1 MVLQIR
7 FDENFQWRTC
17 TRAYATR
24 YTQRWKALLNYHH
37 PAPSSYKSP
46 TDNETMVWWTKKT
59 PLMRGELSKTREYV
73 NCQSRARRRDLF
85 LCRSLVHKPK
95 PCNQNCLCNCR
106 FLEKKKHMANRSLA
120 LTFFQEC
127 RLGFLAPRKE
137 HFYYFITVFSKLYYL
152 DREQYKGWWRLGVKD
167 LTHAFGGGACMGN
180 FRVTRA
186 KVLCT
191 SKYSVLVQRGKQKR
205 RTVFAKRLNS

>member
-24 YTQRWKALLNYHH
+24 YTQRWKSLLNYHH

-46 TDNETMVWWTKKT
+46 TDNEGMVWWTKT
-59 PLMRGELSKTREYV
+59 HLWWGEIFRKTRESV
-73 NCQSRARRRDLF
+73 ICQSTTRWRDLS

-95 PCNQNCLCNCR
+95 PTCKQNWLCNRR
-106 FLEKKKHMANRSLA
+106 FLEKKKPLATTSLA
-120 LTFFQEC
+120 LIFCQEC
-127 RLGFLAPRKE
+127 RLGFLAPRKG
-137 HFYYFITVFSKLYYL
+137 HFKYFMTVFSKLYYL

-167 LTHAFGGGACMGN
+167 LIHASGGGGMYG
-180 FRVTRA
+180 
-186 KVLCT
+186 
-191 SKYSVLVQRGKQKR
+191 
-205 RTVFAKRLNS
+205 